1 MKRAKEVRTYRP
13 KTFKELQKV
22 LNNVKDV
29 ITKYPPP
36 QEKKK
41 EVKDTPVDKGGIT
54 DKAFKKSF

>member
-1 MKRAKEVRTYRP
+1 MEKAKEVRTYRS
-13 KTFKELQKV
+13 KTFQELQQD
-22 LNNVKDV
+22 LNKVKDV
-29 ITKYPPP
+29 IKKYPPP